1 MNFLLSTGST
11 GPQAVFGSSGP
22 VAGLGATLDLFAPLC
37 ETLAERSGGAVVT
50 VSSPGELG
58 RAVRRLPPAGG
69 KPVHLCFAP
78 PHEVQPDPD
87 FTTVPVFGWGMGS
100 IPTEEWGSG
109 TPMDWRVTLDRLGR
123 AICLSHATAAAVRAA
138 MGDDFPVCVIHPP
151 LPAASGARHEPPQAR
166 RQDVTLHVPS
176 GGVLDTSSWTGAMPP
191 HEFFRVEDDVADAAV
206 ATPSEEVLFIP
217 ERPWRKTLRYR
228 LGVTRLHL
236 GLWFDDAVRD
246 ALPPRVADAL
256 AAGGRYVV
264 RGARRLFAEAKR
276 QQAMLPASMQPA
288 GDIIEDPAWRNGDQQ
303 VTLGG
308 TIFSACHNI
317 WDRSWSDAVSA
328 FVIAFRD
335 RPDATLV
342 IQTRTI
348 DPSWREG
355 VTAHLKRQLPYRCR
369 IVLLDAVLP
378 EASLQAWMAATSF
391 YVCASHAE
399 AFALPMMRFM
409 ASGAPVISPAHSALA
424 DLVDDGNAIVVGSTP
439 EHDYWPHDPR
449 EKLHTTSHRLKWPD
463 LHRGYQRAYEIA
475 GDPAAYAAMSAR
487 AAGKIAELT
496 AGAGDRLA
504 GFLQANGKPD
514 GQPEGLVQTQG
525 ASGPTPTPL
534 RAAEPARALA

>member
-1 MNFLLSTGST
+1 MNFILSTGPA

-22 VAGLGATLDLFAPLC
+22 VAGLGTTLELFTPLC
-37 ETLAERSGGAVVT
+37 ETLAERSGGAVIV
-50 VSSPGELG
+50 VNSPAERG
-58 RAVRRLPPAGG
+58 RAARKLPPSAEA
-69 KPVHLCFAP
+69 PVHLCFAP
-78 PHEVQPDPD
+78 PHEVALDSD
-87 FTTVPVFGWGMGS
+87 ATTVPVFGWGMGS
-100 IPTEEWGSG
+100 IPTEEWGRG
-109 TPMDWRVTLDRLGR
+109 APQDWRVTLSRLGR
-123 AICLSHATAAAVRAA
+123 AICLSHATASAVRAA
-138 MGDDFPVCVIHPP
+138 MGEGFPLCVIHPP
-151 LPAASGARHEPPQAR
+151 MPAATGARDAPPLAR
-166 RQDVTLHVPS
+166 RQGVTVQVPS
-176 GGVLDTSSWTGAMPP
+176 GGVLDTSGWTGAMPP
-191 HEFFRVEDDVADAAV
+191 HEFFRAEDDVADAAV

-246 ALPPRVADAL
+246 ALPPRLAGAL
-256 AAGGRYVV
+256 AAGGRRAV
-264 RGARRLFAEAKR
+264 GAARRLFAAAQR
-276 QQAMLPASMQPA
+276 QQAMLPASMQAAPE
-288 GDIIEDPAWRNGDQQ
+288 IVEDAAWRNGDQQ

-317 WDRSWSDAVSA
+317 WDRSWADSVSA

-409 ASGAPVISPAHSALA
+409 ASGVPVISPSHSALA
-424 DLVDDGNAIVVGSTP
+424 DLVGDGDAIVIGSTE

-449 EKLHTTSHRLKWPD
+449 EKLHTTSHRLNWPD
-463 LHRGYQRAYEIA
+463 LRRAYHTAYRIA
-475 GDPAAYAAMSAR
+475 GDPEAYAAMSAR
-487 AAGKIAELT
+487 AAGRIAELT
-496 AGAGDRLA
+496 APALDLLA
-504 GFLQANGKPD
+504 GFLQPHGK
-514 GQPEGLVQTQG
+514 
-525 ASGPTPTPL
+525 ASPPAAPL
-534 RAAEPARALA
+534 RAASPSRELA